1 MNQPAAVPFAL
12 VSAAWAE
19 ADDDEAAAPAPAT
32 APATAPAAAPAAAA
46 AATPAAE
53 STRPTLHAGD
63 IELVERG
70 AAPARGTGTAS
81 VSFQLAQETCRQLE
95 MRGDYTLAAEV
106 LARALAQ
113 EGLRI
118 NHHLLPSATDLV
130 SEPERYAVISKSLA
144 VAMAHMQEDLRS
156 LKAPLLQRSLMAPP
170 LQRLLDAVE
179 RGAQRVRCLPGAW
192 LGALRAANEL
202 PRPARALDLLARR
215 WQLPTALVGGYWTD
229 FTAASGGLYTL
240 SLARAKLTLLS
251 ELPDTTLQQA
261 TWALLLLDPA
271 SAQLIELDERGAEP
285 SGAGGASFEEYLIFR
300 RFAEAPTLEQQF
312 RFLWRL
318 YDRDGDGLLG
328 WADLLGALQLQRW
341 RHGWSEAYTYQWA
354 EYVWGV
360 VARRDRTTAY
370 MGAITADE
378 LRGALRSWTELRLLL
393 LARAPDRGRDRATR
407 KGGSILSLLGF
418 SPRSA
423 AAQPKPAAR
432 APPPALPEEP
442 ARHASSRVEVEM
454 GTRSRGERAV
464 AAAPLAG
471 STRHGSVAAATM
483 SADEFF

>member
-1 MNQPAAVPFAL
+1 
-12 VSAAWAE
+12 
-19 ADDDEAAAPAPAT
+19 
-32 APATAPAAAPAAAA
+32 
-46 AATPAAE
+46 
-53 STRPTLHAGD
+53 
-63 IELVERG
+63 
-70 AAPARGTGTAS
+70 
-81 VSFQLAQETCRQLE
+81 

-144 VAMAHMQEDLRS
+144 VAMAHMREDLRG
-156 LKAPLLQRSLMAPP
+156 LKAPLLQREQP
-170 LQRLLDAVE
+170 LLEQLLDAVE
-179 RGAQRVRCLPGAW
+179 REAQRVRCLPGAW
-192 LGALRAANEL
+192 LRALRAADEL

-215 WQLPTALVGGYWTD
+215 WQLPSALVGGYWTD

-251 ELPDTTLQQA
+251 ELADAELQQA
-261 TWALLLLDPA
+261 TWALLVLDPA
-271 SAQLIELDERGAEP
+271 SSQLIELDESGAEP

-300 RFAEAPTLEQQF
+300 RFLTRTRTRTRTRTLTLTLTLTLTRFAEAPTLEQQF

-328 WADLLGALQLQRW
+328 WADLLAALQLQRW

-354 EYVWGV
+354 EYVWGIV
-360 VARRDRTTAY
+360 PRRDRTTAY
-370 MGAITADE
+370 VGAITADE
-378 LRGALRSWTELRLLL
+378 LRSALRSWTELRLLL
-393 LARAPDRGRDRATR
+393 LARAPDRGRDRAAR
-407 KGGSILSLLGF
+407 KRGSILALLGF

-432 APPPALPEEP
+432 APAPALPEEP
-442 ARHASSRVEVEM
+442 TRHASSRVEVEM
-454 GTRSRGERAV
+454 ATRSRAGERSV

>member
-1 MNQPAAVPFAL
+1 MAADAAAVPFAL
-12 VSAAWAE
+12 VSAALEAE
-19 ADDDEAAAPAPAT
+19 DDEAGAPAPAT
-32 APATAPAAAPAAAA
+32 ALAAAPAAPAAAPV
-46 AATPAAE
+46 AE
-53 STRPTLHAGD
+53 STHPTHVGD

-70 AAPARGTGTAS
+70 AAPVRGTGTAS

-118 NHHLLPSATDLV
+118 NHHLLPSATDLI

-156 LKAPLLQRSLMAPP
+156 LKAPLLQREPPP

-179 RGAQRVRCLPGAW
+179 REAQRVRCLPGAW

-271 SAQLIELDERGAEP
+271 SAQLIELDERRGAEP

-328 WADLLGALQLQRW
+328 WADLLAALQLQRW

-360 VARRDRTTAY
+360 VVRRDRTTAY

-393 LARAPDRGRDRATR
+393 LARAPDRGRDRAAR

-432 APPPALPEEP
+432 ALPPALPEEP

-454 GTRSRGERAV
+454 STRSRGERAV
-464 AAAPLAG
+464 AAPPLAG

>member
-1 MNQPAAVPFAL
+1 MAADAAAVPFAL
-12 VSAAWAE
+12 VSAAWTE
-19 ADDDEAAAPAPAT
+19 EDDDEAAAPAPA
-32 APATAPAAAPAAAA
+32 ATPAAAPAATPTAA
-46 AATPAAE
+46 SATIPAAE
-53 STRPTLHAGD
+53 STRPTHVGD

-130 SEPERYAVISKSLA
+130 SEPERCAVISKSLV

-156 LKAPLLQRSLMAPP
+156 LKAPLLQREPPP

-179 RGAQRVRCLPGAW
+179 REAQRVRCLPDAW
-192 LGALRAANEL
+192 LGALRPANEL
-202 PRPARALDLLARR
+202 PRPARALELLARR

-251 ELPDTTLQQA
+251 ELPDATLQQA

-271 SAQLIELDERGAEP
+271 SAELIERDENGAEP

-328 WADLLGALQLQRW
+328 WADLLAALQLQRW

-393 LARAPDRGRDRATR
+393 LARAPDRGRDRAAR

-423 AAQPKPAAR
+423 AAQLQPAAR

-442 ARHASSRVEVEM
+442 ARHAASRAEVEM
-454 GTRSRGERAV
+454 GTRSRGDRAV